1 MSATQRRRLERLV
14 AAAPC
19 RDPRHPWRWIVLE
32 NDEPPPPPCPTC
44 GTSPRVHRLYL
55 RGVSLE
61 DL

>member
-1 MSATQRRRLERLV
+1 MRDITKRLGRLE

-32 NDEPPPPPCPTC
+32 NDAPAPPPCPTC
-44 GTSPRVHRLYL
+44 GALPRVHRIHLV
-55 RGVSLE
+55 GVRLA

>member
-1 MSATQRRRLERLV
+1 MKDLNKRVSRLV

-44 GTSPRVHRLYL
+44 GAAWRVHRIRLQ
-55 RGVSLE
+55 GVSLE